1 MAYKSGFVSVVGRPN
16 VGKSTLLNRIIGEKI
31 TIVSDKPQTTRNKIQ
46 LIYTE
51 DNAQI
56 VFLDTP
62 GMQEPKNKLGTYM
75 LGVSKNTL
83 SDVDIVLF
91 LVEPGQVFG
100 AMDRMI
106 LEILQEI
113 HTPVILLLNKV
124 DTLDEDETER
134 LLAVYRMQP
143 RFTDVL
149 PISALSG
156 EGVDAF
162 LQQLISLLPE
172 GPQYFP
178 DDMITDQPEKF
189 IAAEM
194 IREKAMLHLREE
206 IPHGI
211 VVEILRMKEREG
223 TDLVDIEANVFVE
236 KKSHKGM
243 VIGKGGQM
251 LKTIGTEARQ
261 DIERLLGSRI
271 HLQLWVKVAD
281 RWRNE
286 AARLKEFGYK

>member
-1 MAYKSGFVSVVGRPN
+1 MSYKSGFVSVVGRPN

-46 LIYTE
+46 LIYTQE
-51 DNAQI
+51 DAQI

-62 GMQEPKNKLGTYM
+62 GIQEPKNKLGTYM

-83 SDVDIVLF
+83 SDVDIILF
-91 LVEPGQVFG
+91 LVEPGPVFG
-100 AMDRMI
+100 PMDTMIMEI
-106 LEILQEI
+106 LENLS
-113 HTPVILLLNKV
+113 TPVLLLLNKV
-124 DTLDEDETER
+124 DTLLPDETEA
-134 LLAVYRMQP
+134 LLSQYRARG
-143 RFTDVL
+143 RFVDVL
-149 PISALSG
+149 PVSALSG
-156 EGVDAF
+156 TGVEEF
-162 LQQLISLLPE
+162 MQRLIALLPE

-178 DDMITDQPEKF
+178 EDMITDQPERF
-189 IAAEM
+189 IVAEL
-194 IREKAMLHLREE
+194 IREKAMQHLREE

-211 VVEILRMKEREG
+211 VVEVLTMKERP
-223 TDLVDIEANVFVE
+223 DSDIIDIEANVFVE

-251 LKTIGTEARQ
+251 LKTIGSEARQ
-261 DIERLLGSRI
+261 DIARLLGNRI

>member
-1 MAYKSGFVSVVGRPN
+1 MSYRSGFVSVIGRPN

-46 LIYTE
+46 LIYTRE
-51 DNAQI
+51 DAQI
-56 VFLDTP
+56 IFLDTP
-62 GMQEPKNKLGTYM
+62 GIQEPKNKLGQYM

-83 SDVDIVLF
+83 SDVDVILF
-91 LVEPGQVFG
+91 LVEPGPVFG
-100 AMDRMI
+100 PMDTMI
-106 LEILQEI
+106 REILAQI
-113 HTPVILLLNKV
+113 DTPVLLLVNKA
-124 DTLDEDETER
+124 DTIDEQEMDE
-134 LLAVYRMQP
+134 LLSRYAADP
-143 RFTDVL
+143 LFAEVL

-156 EGVDAF
+156 DGVDAF
-162 LQQLISLLPE
+162 MEKLITRLPE

-178 DDMITDQPEKF
+178 EDMITDQPERF

-211 VVEILRMKEREG
+211 VVEILSMKNRANS
-223 TDLVDIEANVFVE
+223 DLVDIEANLFVE

-243 VIGKGGQM
+243 VIGKNGQM
-251 LKTIGTEARQ
+251 LKTIGTEARK

>member
-1 MAYKSGFVSVVGRPN
+1 MSYQSGFVSVVGRPN

-46 LIYTE
+46 LIYTQE
-51 DNAQI
+51 NAQI

-62 GMQEPKNKLGTYM
+62 GIQEPKNKLGTYM

-83 SDVDIVLF
+83 NDVDVILF
-91 LVEPGQVFG
+91 LVEPGPVFG
-100 AMDRMI
+100 PMDRMI
-106 LEILQEI
+106 LEMLE
-113 HTPVILLLNKV
+113 TVDTEVILLLNKT
-124 DTLDEDETER
+124 DTVTEEETQR
-134 LLAVYRMQP
+134 LLSAYRAYD
-143 RFTDVL
+143 RFLHVL
-149 PISALSG
+149 PISAL
-156 EGVDAF
+156 EGQGVEDF
-162 LQQLISLLPE
+162 MQILIAALPE

-189 IAAEM
+189 IAAEL

-211 VVEILRMKEREG
+211 VVEILSMKPRAG
-223 TDLVDIEANVFVE
+223 TDIVEIEANVFVE

-251 LKTIGTEARQ
+251 LKTIGTEARM
-261 DIERLLGSRI
+261 DIQRLLGSRV

-286 AARLKEFGYK
+286 AARLREFGYK